1 MAGLIR
7 STSRQTASFRTTCM
21 NACAL
26 PALKFCIIWARKSV
40 LHCNLHRLI
49 AFLSNCIREY
59 RYQHP
64 FRLPAGTWQTLRLS
78 WPGFIRTRRGKELAT
93 QHQLDPSNIIRLLR
107 SRNSLSYFAPSD
119 TAVSYGISVV
129 DREEGPFEVQLQW
142 LQGYRLRRT
151 IDAAAPALP
160 PASRSPPNDS
170 DHPVK

>member
-1 MAGLIR
+1 MAGLTR
-7 STSRQTASFRTTCM
+7 STSRPTASFRTTCM

-49 AFLSNCIREY
+49 AFLSNCVCEN

-64 FRLPAGTWQTLRLS
+64 FRLPAGTWQTLRLP

-107 SRNSLSYFAPSD
+107 SQPQFSAVHCLHRVTPPS
-119 TAVSYGISVV
+119 AMASALLIARKG
-129 DREEGPFEVQLQW
+129 
-142 LQGYRLRRT
+142 RLKCSCSGCRVT
-151 IDAAAPALP
+151 GC
-160 PASRSPPNDS
+160 
-170 DHPVK
+170 VGQ